1 MKAGR
6 NKAKKRI
13 SIFILIILII
23 IAAAAGIFIANI
35 HGAGEPLDADS
46 EEIITVEIPDGA
58 GTGNIGEILEENG
71 LIKSSFQFKLKSKI
85 EGYDGQYKK
94 GTYELSP
101 SMSMEEM
108 MVKIITGKQNVLRLT
123 IPEGFTLEQTAE
135 RVAEAGTCTAE
146 EFLNETQNGTF
157 DFEYD
162 KYMATGSQRY
172 EGFLYPDTYE
182 IYVNES
188 AHSIIQR
195 MLTRFE
201 EIYSEEAEGSDMTSK
216 YDMFDL
222 ITAASII
229 EREVKLDEERPLVA
243 SVIYNRLDKGMKLQ
257 MCSTVQYAL
266 GTPKARL
273 LYSDLEIDSP
283 YNTYKRDGLPA
294 GPISSPGQASINA
307 ALHPAD
313 TDYLYF
319 VLTSEGSGKHNFAA
333 TGDDFSSYK
342 DEYLS
347 SLTD

>member
-1 MKAGR
+1 MK
-6 NKAKKRI
+6 KAKKRTPVLV
-13 SIFILIILII
+13 LIILII
-23 IAAAAGIFIANI
+23 IAAAAGAFIVTM
-35 HGAGEPLDADS
+35 HDAGEPLDASSDAVIS
-46 EEIITVEIPDGA
+46 VEIPEGS
-58 GTGNIGEILEENG
+58 GTGKIAGILEEKG
-71 LIKSSFQFKLKSKI
+71 VIKSAFEFKLKSRMENNDGKYKT
-85 EGYDGQYKK
+85 GNYD
-94 GTYELSP
+94 LSP
-101 SMSMEEM
+101 SMSVSEIMDILIKG
-108 MVKIITGKQNVLRLT
+108 VQNTLRIT
-123 IPEGFTLEQTAE
+123 IPEGLTLSQIAD

-157 DFEYD
+157 DFKYD

-182 IYVNES
+182 IYSNES

-195 MLTRFE
+195 LLNRFT
-201 EIYSEEAEGSDMTSK
+201 EIYDEEAEGSDMTSK